1 MRSLWLCW
9 ALWALPLTGPGA
21 AVTEEQILSSLLQQL
36 HLSEVPVLDK
46 SDAEELVTPAHVRAQ
61 YVALLRRRHGV
72 RSRGKRFS
80 QNFREVAG
88 RFLVSEAST
97 RLLVF
102 SMEQRLPPNS
112 ELVQA
117 VLRLFQEPV
126 PEAALRRHAL
136 LSPRSDGARVTVEW
150 LQIRDDGS
158 NRTFLIDSR
167 LVSVRE
173 SGWKAF
179 DVTEAVNFWQQL
191 SRPREPLLLKVSVQ
205 MEHLGP
211 LASSFY
217 KLVRFASQR
226 PSGTRQ
232 GEPQLELHT
241 LDLREFGAQGNCDPE
256 APVSEGTRCCRQ
268 EMYIDLQG
276 TKWAENWVL
285 EPPGFLAYEC
295 VGACQQPPEALT
307 FQWPLLGPR
316 QCIASETASLPVIVS
331 VEEGGRRQ
339 PQVVS
344 LPNMRVQKCGCA
356 SDGAP
361 VPRKLEP

>member
-9 ALWALPLTGPGA
+9 ALWALPLMGPGA

-36 HLSEVPVLDK
+36 RLSEVPVLDE
-46 SDAEELVTPAHVRAQ
+46 SDAEELVTPAHVRAE
-61 YVALLRRRHGV
+61 YVALLRRSHGA

-88 RFLVSEAST
+88 RFLASEAST
-97 RLLVF
+97 HLLVF

-117 VLRLFQEPV
+117 VLRLFQEPL

-136 LSPRSDGARVTVEW
+136 LSPRSDRARVTIQW
-150 LQIRDDGS
+150 LQVRDDGS

-167 LVSVRE
+167 PVSIRE

-191 SRPREPLLLKVSVQ
+191 SRAREPLLLQVSVQ
-205 MEHLGP
+205 REHPGR
-211 LASSFY
+211 LASSAHR
-217 KLVRFASQR
+217 LVRFASQG
-226 PSGTRQ
+226 PAGTRE

-241 LDLREFGAQGNCDPE
+241 LDLGEFGAQGNCDPE
-256 APVSEGTRCCRQ
+256 VPVREGTRCCRQ

-276 TKWAENWVL
+276 MKWAENWVL

-295 VGACQQPPEALT
+295 VGTCQQPPEALT
-307 FQWPLLGPR
+307 FKWPLLGPR
-316 QCIASETASLPVIVS
+316 QCIASETTSLPVIVS
-331 VEEGGRRQ
+331 MEEGGRRR

-344 LPNMRVQKCGCA
+344 LPNMRVQKCSCA